1 MTSNYQINAPPPL
14 GHPACQFPE
23 LTLLGVCGS
32 LVIYFPSPPNATVDD
47 LADVMAKVKHMPE
60 LRSAWVRAGVPPV
73 MPPGHMRREVVTGSL
88 GPIGRFRSPM
98 PTRTNASTLHLYG
111 LRAFAAWQVEATK
124 GALWDAYAEVAIHME
139 ILQVQLVAP
148 GSANAKGAK
157 ASCSPEEGLCA
168 PCGAVLDSPSVG
180 LTFSYEY
187 FDAIELHSDF
197 ERYRPVLT
205 REFAEDLHSRGVD
218 ATAVRIEPALPL
230 ASADAMP
237 NGAASAPMT
246 ALVAALAA
254 LAACGA
260 GAQRRWRR
268 RRRRQKSGSPKSSW
282 HCRAALV
289 GDPKSDMAADEA
301 LRGLLACEDISL
313 CCHGDG
319 SPWLLGCGAHGKVY
333 RALRNGVQDAA
344 VKLLT
349 NVDAAHMAVFLD
361 EVRLLK
367 RISFDRNIV
376 QFYGACLETKL
387 PMLVMEYMGGGD
399 LFSAL
404 QSRVQGS
411 GAAHPL
417 SWWQRGRS
425 VALDIARGL
434 HFLHSQHVVHN
445 DLKTKNILLS
455 NTYDIAKIADVGL
468 ARIMDASHLSTGL
481 APCGTFAYAAPE
493 LLMGRRCDEKVDIY
507 SIGVVLWELVCRERP
522 LRGHLRAPRVP
533 EECPAAV
540 CELIDSCIE
549 AELPAQRPSAFEPSR
564 AGGGG
569 ARMRPQRSYSGA
581 DSFGG
586 GAAAEAEPDLAKLAH
601 AHAAVR
607 DVPCD
612 GNALLHQSS
621 KATSRSSLH
630 GASTPDAEEVL
641 AVIRHASHQ
650 GVY

>member
-1 MTSNYQINAPPPL
+1 MTCLWRRTFAWLVCSLALCSAASLAGQATALGTALADGLPLLAALGAAPAQRLEADPLLGPQQSVPAVALLTNDVSAKRVAAHACKEQFAPPAEHHVDPFGVLRLKDLWPANSTSRVRPRPLPVGAAYNSSDFDVFVNSTYVALNSTSYVSQPIFNNSFPPGAANFINTNFRLASEVLYPLGILWSLTSNYQINAPPPL

-218 ATAVRIEPALPL
+218 ATAVRIEP
-230 ASADAMP
+230 
-237 NGAASAPMT
+237 
-246 ALVAALAA
+246 
-254 LAACGA
+254 
-260 GAQRRWRR
+260 
-268 RRRRQKSGSPKSSW
+268 
-282 HCRAALV
+282 
-289 GDPKSDMAADEA
+289 DEA

-349 NVDAAHMAVFLD
+349 N
-361 EVRLLK
+361 
-367 RISFDRNIV
+367 
-376 QFYGACLETKL
+376 
-387 PMLVMEYMGGGD
+387 
-399 LFSAL
+399 
-404 QSRVQGS
+404 
-411 GAAHPL
+411 
-417 SWWQRGRS
+417 
-425 VALDIARGL
+425 
-434 HFLHSQHVVHN
+434 
-445 DLKTKNILLS
+445 
-455 NTYDIAKIADVGL
+455 
-468 ARIMDASHLSTGL
+468 
-481 APCGTFAYAAPE
+481 
-493 LLMGRRCDEKVDIY
+493 
-507 SIGVVLWELVCRERP
+507 
-522 LRGHLRAPRVP
+522 
-533 EECPAAV
+533 
-540 CELIDSCIE
+540 
-549 AELPAQRPSAFEPSR
+549 
-564 AGGGG
+564 
-569 ARMRPQRSYSGA
+569 
-581 DSFGG
+581 
-586 GAAAEAEPDLAKLAH
+586 
-601 AHAAVR
+601 
-607 DVPCD
+607 
-612 GNALLHQSS
+612 
-621 KATSRSSLH
+621 
-630 GASTPDAEEVL
+630 
-641 AVIRHASHQ
+641 
-650 GVY
+650 